1 VKDLLLLFLGRAG
14 GFDGWLRL
22 EAGAVSARGPGL
34 DGLAPIERETFIA
47 GIAPGEEV
55 AIHWLDLPAN
65 LAPAQAAAAAR
76 LAASDYSAQP
86 PAGTHVA
93 VGSAERDG
101 GLRCVAL
108 ASMGAAA
115 DWLARMESAGF
126 DPDLILPETLL
137 LPPPADGMVHYDR
150 GGIALH
156 RGREEAFAVEPE
168 LAALVLAGREV
179 VEIDIVEFEEGLAE
193 AVANPLVNLR
203 QGPFARRRQWQ
214 PDRSL
219 IRRLALLA
227 ASFILATLAIQI
239 VSIMRYSFAADAL
252 EAETRRVASTALPR
266 NAGINDA
273 SAELGRRLSE
283 LRGGGIGFSAIAAP
297 LFGAVRA
304 TANAEIS
311 ALVFS
316 PDGVLKAT
324 IQADTPATIAALAER
339 LEADGFAVASG
350 PLRSGGGRQVAELE
364 VRPK

>member
-1 VKDLLLLFLGRAG
+1 MLLLFLGRAG

-22 EAGAVSARGPGL
+22 DEDAVSARGAGL
-34 DGLAPIERETFIA
+34 DGLPPVEKQLFVA
-47 GIAPGEEV
+47 GIVPGEEV
-55 AIHWLDLPAN
+55 TIHWLDLPAG

-76 LAASDYSAQP
+76 LAAAGYSAE
-86 PAGTHVA
+86 ASAATHVA
-93 VGSAERDG
+93 VGGAERDG

-108 ASMGAAA
+108 ARMAAMGE
-115 DWLARMESAGF
+115 WLARLESAGF

-137 LPPPADGMVHYDR
+137 LPPPADGIVRYDR
-150 GGIALH
+150 GALALH
-156 RGREEAFAVEPE
+156 RAREEAFAIEPE
-168 LAALVLAGREV
+168 LAAVVLAGRTPA
-179 VEIDIVEFEEGLAE
+179 EIDSAAFEAGLSE

-203 QGPFARRRQWQ
+203 QGPFGRRRQWQ
-214 PDRSL
+214 PDRAL
-219 IRRLALLA
+219 VRRLALLVA
-227 ASFILATLAIQI
+227 AFILVTLAVQI

-252 EAETRRVASTALPR
+252 EAETKRVASVALPR
-266 NAGINDA
+266 NSGIGDA

-297 LFGAVRA
+297 VFGAVRA

-311 ALVFS
+311 ALTFNS
-316 PDGVLKAT
+316 DGTLQAV

-339 LEADGFAVASG
+339 IEADGFAVSSG